1 MPTHSPKG
9 HYVSNEPPQN
19 SYATLDDSGRRV
31 FRYQIIRFAI
41 LHALCLTAYFTG
53 VSATDLIL
61 CGVLYVVR
69 MFFITAGYHRYFSH
83 RTFKLNRVMQFLFA
97 FGAESSAQKGVLWWA
112 ANHRH
117 HHKHSDGP
125 EDVHSVRQGGFLW
138 AHMLWLF
145 DPRWEGTDTK
155 RVKDLT
161 KYPEIVWIDK
171 YWLLPPTLLGIAV
184 YALFGW
190 SGVVVGFLW
199 STVLCWHVT
208 YTINSLAHVWG
219 SRRYDTGDDSRN
231 NFLLAILTL
240 GEGWHNNHHYYQ
252 ASANQGFF
260 WWEIDISYYTLWAMS
275 KVGLV
280 SDLRRPPQH
289 LIEGKPHPRIQLQ
302 ELRQEWETMS
312 QSYADG
318 VAQIRSNARA
328 RLLELN
334 GGEECN
340 KSENT
345 HAVILT
351 RSERAEAFLEELAID
366 LSMLGSEAEAKIDQL
381 QKNFAE
387 LKTQAEEN
395 LASLRRQLGQELEA
409 YELSLAN

>member
-1 MPTHSPKG
+1 
-9 HYVSNEPPQN
+9 
-19 SYATLDDSGRRV
+19 
-31 FRYQIIRFAI
+31 
-41 LHALCLTAYFTG
+41 
-53 VSATDLIL
+53 
-61 CGVLYVVR
+61 
-69 MFFITAGYHRYFSH
+69 
-83 RTFKLNRVMQFLFA
+83 
-97 FGAESSAQKGVLWWA
+97 
-112 ANHRH
+112 
-117 HHKHSDGP
+117 
-125 EDVHSVRQGGFLW
+125 
-138 AHMLWLF
+138 
-145 DPRWEGTDTK
+145 
-155 RVKDLT
+155 
-161 KYPEIVWIDK
+161 
-171 YWLLPPTLLGIAV
+171 
-184 YALFGW
+184 
-190 SGVVVGFLW
+190 
-199 STVLCWHVT
+199 VLCWHVT

-395 LASLRRQLGQELEA
+395 LASLRKQLGQELEA